1 MIPVLA
7 VLSCHQVV
15 EFSSSETCALTFLSA
30 DELEVT
36 GSMEGFHGGRL
47 LLSDGSGGLL
57 LVTSDGFLHRLNAAD
72 LTVDTCYAIGGS
84 SGSGYTDGVRAG
96 NGSLYVLG
104 PGSLVIEV
112 DLVSDNVVD
121 GFVPGPDPVA
131 IAASPV
137 MPRLY
142 FADGTGFIGEIW
154 TGDNH
159 TGNTVG
165 LAQVP
170 ADIMVEPLGGMHV
183 VAAASDQ
190 QGTIYDLWLEYSQ
203 QYARTMSVQ
212 AQSPASC
219 IVPFGLDSC
228 FAVGC
233 PEWSGE
239 NGYVCFVRGYVD
251 SVDITRVEV
260 EGHPVDLCFN
270 GAAGGVG
277 RLYVMSRTEGGTTAI
292 TVFGFTFS
300 YLEPELVGTVF
311 LDGFPRDLASPGD
324 GDELIVLTS
333 DK

>member
-1 MIPVLA
+1 MDDC
-7 VLSCHQVV
+7 S
-15 EFSSSETCALTFLSA
+15 LTFIDTGDLQ
-30 DELEVT
+30 VT
-36 GSMEGFHGGRL
+36 GSMDGFRGGRL

-57 LVTSDGFLHRLNAAD
+57 LVTSEGYLHRLD
-72 LTVDTCYAIGGS
+72 TDTHSVDTSYVIGGS

-104 PGSLVIEV
+104 PGSRVIEV
-112 DLVSDNVVD
+112 DLGSDTVVD

-131 IAASPV
+131 LCSSPV
-137 MPRLY
+137 LPRLY

-154 TGDNH
+154 TADNH
-159 TGNTVG
+159 TGNTVS
-165 LAQVP
+165 LASVP
-170 ADIMVEPLGGMHV
+170 SDIMVEPCGGMHV

-203 QYARTMSVQ
+203 QYARTLPVK
-212 AQSPASC
+212 AESPTSC
-219 IVPFGLDSC
+219 ILPFGLDSC

-233 PEWSGE
+233 PEWSDE

-251 SVDITRVEV
+251 SVDIFRVEV

-270 GAAGGVG
+270 GTAAGSG
-277 RLYVMSRTEGGTTAI
+277 RLYVLSRTEGGTTAI

-300 YLEPELVGTVF
+300 YLEPELIGSVF
-311 LDGFPRDLASPGD
+311 LDGFPRDLVSPGN

-333 DK
+333 DI